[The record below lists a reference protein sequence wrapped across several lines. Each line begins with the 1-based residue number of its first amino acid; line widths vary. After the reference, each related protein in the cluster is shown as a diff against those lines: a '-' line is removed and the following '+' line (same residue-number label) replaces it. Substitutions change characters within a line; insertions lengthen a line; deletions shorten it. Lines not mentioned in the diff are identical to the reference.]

1 MLHLYFYTDTFLLI
15 RFFVNIWLGKS
26 SIIGSYLSFMDIL
39 CLNQVVKAHNADLH
53 CVDWNAHDENL
64 ILTGYLSLGFGRYE
78 PMKTLVFHVSYC
90 RTLWTNCV

>member
-1 MLHLYFYTDTFLLI
+1 MNEFCSVGDDSCLLLWDARTGYQPI
-15 RFFVNIWLGKS
+15 SK
-26 SIIGSYLSFMDIL
+26 
-39 CLNQVVKAHNADLH
+39 VVKAHNADLH